1 MQYILYMLVFSVK
14 SKGSTTFLSSS
25 HHLSSFFLIIW
36 ILNQGWNLFGKK
48 RIDVFI
54 SPRFKCAIV
63 DIFTMLML
71 RSFGLC
77 LIKCVTYHSGWRPR
91 GIVTHFIRQSPKD
104 RSITTLRKFYY
115 IEKEWVFYMALLHK
129 KYQQWCIDEYVIV
142 DVSVCSK
149 ASPNT
154 CLLTFFFVKFFK
166 EGQIKLL

>member
-1 MQYILYMLVFSVK
+1 MLVFSVK
-14 SKGSTTFLSSS
+14 SKGSTTFLSLS

-104 RSITTLRKFYY
+104 RSITTMFTLYLWTVLRDKHCRRP
-115 IEKEWVFYMALLHK
+115 ILEMDAAHVVKLSVF
-129 KYQQWCIDEYVIV
+129 
-142 DVSVCSK
+142 
-149 ASPNT
+149 
-154 CLLTFFFVKFFK
+154 
-166 EGQIKLL
+166 